1 MRGKADFLSIEIL
14 RARLAEVLPAERI
27 AVEPG
32 ILQSNS
38 QDYAWFSNVLEEEL
52 GGCCADVVAWPL
64 SGDEL
69 ADVLAA
75 AYHTRIPVTVRGGG
89 TGNYGQCVPLRG
101 GLVVN
106 LSKMNRVL
114 DVGEGYARVEAGVK
128 FVDLDRAVNPDG
140 QEVRIYPSTYLTAT
154 VCGFVA
160 GGSGGIGSISHGVIA
175 DGNVLGA
182 TVYPV
187 CAAPRSRAV
196 TGLDL
201 SAYIHAYGT
210 TGVLADVT
218 VPLAPRLRW
227 EQAVYSFQDVLA
239 CHAFALELMTDPDVR
254 LRLLSTAE
262 PAVSRHFKRARLPF
276 SADQLSALLMFE
288 AGRQERVTAVAARH
302 GGQLDFALPLDT
314 RTRLSDFTWNH
325 TTLWAKKSD
334 DALTYLQTGW
344 SVERFAEQFGAIKRE
359 YGDDFAMH
367 GEYFR
372 AGGAPFAAALPI
384 VAFKGREHLNRLVA
398 FVESQGVGVA
408 NPHRYILEEG
418 SRVENV
424 EQLLQAKQVNDPAG
438 LLNPGKFRAAFA
450 AGEQEGHG
458 FRPSSMSLARQRV
471 L

>member
-1 MRGKADFLSIEIL
+1 MSVDML
-14 RARLAEVLPAERI
+14 RARLADVLPAERI
-27 AVEPG
+27 TVDPST
-32 ILQSNS
+32 LQSNS
-38 QDYAWFSNVLEEEL
+38 QDYAWFSNVLEEDL

-64 SGDEL
+64 SADEL
-69 ADVLAA
+69 AGVLAA
-75 AYHTRIPVTVRGGG
+75 AYLAQVPVTVRGGG

-106 LSKMNRVL
+106 LSKMNRVI
-114 DVGEGYARVEAGVK
+114 DVGDGYARVEAGVK
-128 FVDLDRAVNPDG
+128 FSDLDRAANPGG

-160 GGSGGIGSISHGVIA
+160 GGSGGIGSITHGVIA

-187 CAAPRSRAV
+187 TASPCPRTIAGR
-196 TGLDL
+196 DL
-201 SAYIHAYGT
+201 SSYIHAYGT

-227 EQAVYSFQDVLA
+227 EQAVFSFPDLLA
-239 CHAFALELMTDPDVR
+239 CHAFALELMADREVP
-254 LRLLSTAE
+254 LRLFSTAE

-276 SADQLSALLMFE
+276 SPDRLSALLMYE
-288 AGRQERVTAVAARH
+288 VGRQDRVTGHAARH
-302 GGQLDFALPLDT
+302 GGQLDFILPADT

-334 DALTYLQTGW
+334 DTLTYLQTGW
-344 SVERFAEQFGAIKRE
+344 SVERFAEQLSAIKAE

-384 VAFKGREHLNRLVA
+384 VPFRGREHLNRLVA
-398 FVESQGVGVA
+398 FVEAQGVGVA

-424 EQLLQAKQVNDPAG
+424 DELLAAKHENDPAG
-438 LLNPGKFRAAFA
+438 LLNQGKFRAAFA
-450 AGEQEGHG
+450 EGERAGHG